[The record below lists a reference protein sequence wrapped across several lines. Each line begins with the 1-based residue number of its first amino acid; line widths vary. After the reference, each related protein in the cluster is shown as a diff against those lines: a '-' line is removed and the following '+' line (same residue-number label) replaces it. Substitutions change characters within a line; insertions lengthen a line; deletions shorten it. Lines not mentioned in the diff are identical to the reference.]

1 MGKRALCI
9 IFALL
14 LSMNSFGAVVSDND
28 GSAFITKAEFDSL
41 KNNFQNQLD
50 QYNSSIDN
58 KIDAAIAS
66 YLAGIKISKKNP
78 YTVEHQTGSDKWDYV
93 KMMNFTPVE
102 IEQIPNLNLNFGVF
116 GTTLYYN
123 TYYRMCWYTS
133 ADLKYKAARSSVAT
147 RNRKNCV
154 DLGTEVTAMADVPS
168 ECGWRGRCYDLED
181 SILAYKELS
190 TPKLWRTAS
199 TAGDA
204 VNTGYLRGPQYSS
217 FNVVRALQFNSG
229 YFNKNNIYQNWKA
242 TVFYDYANNGVNL
255 NDGDFYAD
263 GESWTDYA
271 KAAIN
276 TSIKLNKV
284 DGKDYFD
291 KHILNWKTLSYDNL
305 TEPAW
310 SSWLGGLKTLSQKD
324 TLSSK
329 TTKAGIWG
337 VHETGSYGST
347 SINQQYWTNPSGNTN
362 DNRTYY
368 HQDFG
373 GWNSGEYRS
382 EVTTDLKGVGVVE
395 KTFASDA
402 ILQWYKAGT
411 DNKYELTRDPS
422 KRVNK
427 MDLLNGYLVGSVK
440 SGEIFEWEPTISGY
454 YFPYEKNQHFHS
466 YTKNGTTYYQYG
478 DYCLDGNCSNPD
490 HHVTAVPWWGITLAT
505 CYFNEGINYW
515 TNMTIDG
522 RNNGK
527 IIREEGQTKDYKEL
541 PNGGKVKFKFK
552 ADDDCIVVAK
562 WFPLDMKLYGTDTY
576 MDIDDCYWYGSLD
589 LTQCG
594 TYYITSE

>member
-9 IFALL
+9 IFALI
-14 LSMNSFGAVVSDND
+14 LSMNSFGAAVSDND

-41 KNNFQNQLD
+41 KNNFQNQLN
-50 QYNSSIDN
+50 QYNSNIDN
-58 KIDAAIAS
+58 KINAAIAS
-66 YLAGIKISKKNP
+66 YVAGVKTSKKST
-78 YTVEHQTGSDKWDYV
+78 YIVEHQTGSDKWDYV
-93 KMMNFTPVE
+93 KMMNYSPVE

-123 TYYRMCWYTS
+123 ACYRMCWYTS
-133 ADLKYKAARSSVAT
+133 ADLKYKAARTSVAT

-154 DLGTEVTAMADVPS
+154 DLGTEVTATSALPN

-181 SILAYKELS
+181 AIIAYKELS

-199 TAGDA
+199 TPGDA

-242 TVFYDYANNGVNL
+242 TVFYDYNNNGLNL
-255 NDGDFYAD
+255 SDGDFYAD

-284 DGKDYFD
+284 NGEDYYD
-291 KHILNWKTLSYDNL
+291 KHILNWKTLSYQNL
-305 TEPAW
+305 TEPTW
-310 SSWLGGLKTLSQKD
+310 SSWLGGLKTISQKD

-329 TTKAGIWG
+329 VTKVGIWG
-337 VHETGSYGST
+337 VHETGSYVNT
-347 SINQQYWTNPSGNTN
+347 SINQQYNVDMSSV

-368 HQDFG
+368 HQAFG
-373 GWNSGEYRS
+373 GWNSGEYRG

-402 ILQWYKAGT
+402 ILQWFKAGT
-411 DNKYELTRDPS
+411 DNKYELSRDSS
-422 KRVNK
+422 KKVSK
-427 MDLLNGYLVGSVK
+427 MNLLNGYLVGSVK
-440 SGEIFEWEPTISGY
+440 KGETFEWEPTISGY
-454 YFPYEKNQHFHS
+454 YFPYQKTQHFHS
-466 YTKNGTTYYQYG
+466 YTKNGSTYYQYG
-478 DYCLDGNCSNPD
+478 DYCLDGNCTDSS
-490 HHVTAVPWWGITLAT
+490 HHVTAVPKWRIVLAT
-505 CYFNEGINYW
+505 CYFNGGTSLV
-515 TNMTIDG
+515 TNTTIDG
-522 RNNGK
+522 KNNGK
-527 IIREEGQTKDYKEL
+527 IIKEEGQTTDYKEL
-541 PNGGKVKFKFK
+541 DNGGKVKFKFK
-552 ADDDCIVVAK
+552 AADDCIVVAK
-562 WFPLDMKLYGTDTY
+562 WYPTGMKVYGTTTNLDA
-576 MDIDDCYWYGSLD
+576 DSCYWHGSLD

-594 TYYITSE
+594 TYYCTGE